1 MQSLESPRSR
11 TANVGQGVIIKNQ
24 TNIEKQNDQNINSNN
39 EDSLSNPLIKFK
51 TKKVEQVNA

>member
-39 EDSLSNPLIKFK
+39 EDSQSNPLIKFK